1 MSDDY
6 AVLAP
11 LYESLGM
18 AAFAEMLS
26 PHLIDYA
33 QSHDWI
39 GRRVVDLGCGTGASV
54 RWLANHG
61 YNVTGI
67 DLSPS
72 MLKLAEQLI
81 TGSGSGISY
90 QLYEGDIRALSDL
103 HDIDLVL
110 ALDVLNELNSLRD
123 LEAVFAALGRLL
135 APDKLFVFDLHTISG
150 LAVANQAS
158 TSITETDDFAV
169 FVARQFDY
177 ERQAAANS
185 YSIFRRDAAGWQRQ
199 HTQRTLRGF
208 PVQVVIALLQRAGF
222 GIMAL
227 TDTRLEPL
235 NPAEI
240 DEPRVIVFA
249 RRVRPE
255 SD

>member
-1 MSDDY
+1 
-6 AVLAP
+6 
-11 LYESLGM
+11 M
-18 AAFAEMLS
+18 AAFAEALT

-67 DLSPS
+67 DLSPA

-81 TGSGSGISY
+81 TGSGISY
-90 QLYEGDIRALSDL
+90 QFYEGDIRALADL
-103 HDIDLVL
+103 HEIDLVF
-110 ALDVLNELNSLRD
+110 ALDTLNELNSLRD
-123 LEAVFAALGRLL
+123 LEAVFAALARLL
-135 APDKLFVFDLHTISG
+135 APDKLFIFDLHTISG
-150 LAVANQAS
+150 LAAASLASAN
-158 TSITETDDFAV
+158 IIETDDFTV
-169 FVARQFDY
+169 YTARQFDY
-177 ERQAAANS
+177 ERQAATDS
-185 YSIFRRDAAGWQRQ
+185 YSIFQRGDSGWQRH

-222 GIMAL
+222 GIMTTTNA
-227 TDTRLEPL
+227 RLEPL
-235 NPAEI
+235 NPAEVS
-240 DEPRVIVFA
+240 EPRVILFA
-249 RRVRPE
+249 RRIRPE

>member
-11 LYESLGM
+11 LYEPLGM
-18 AAFAEMLS
+18 AAFAEALT

-67 DLSPS
+67 DLSPA

-81 TGSGSGISY
+81 TSSGSGISY
-90 QLYEGDIRALSDL
+90 QLYEGDIRALADL
-103 HDIDLVL
+103 HDIDLVF

-123 LEAVFAALGRLL
+123 LEGVFTALAHVL
-135 APDKLFVFDLHTISG
+135 APDKLFIFDLHTISG
-150 LAVANQAS
+150 LAAANLAS
-158 TSITETDDFAV
+158 ANIIETDDFTV
-169 FVARQFDY
+169 YLARQFDY
-177 ERQAAANS
+177 ERQAATDS
-185 YSIFRRDAAGWQRQ
+185 YSIFQRNDSGWQRH
-199 HTQRTLRGF
+199 HTRRTLRGF

-222 GIMAL
+222 GIMTL
-227 TDTRLEPL
+227 TNARLEPL
-235 NPAEI
+235 NSAEVS
-240 DEPRVIVFA
+240 EPRVILFA
-249 RRVRPE
+249 RRIRPE